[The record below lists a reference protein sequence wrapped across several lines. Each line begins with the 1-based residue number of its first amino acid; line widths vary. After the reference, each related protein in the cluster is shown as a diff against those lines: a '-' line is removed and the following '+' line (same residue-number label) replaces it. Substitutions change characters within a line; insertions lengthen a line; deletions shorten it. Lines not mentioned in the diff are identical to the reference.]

1 MTLTMRRYQ
10 VSESSFIGHYVSV
23 AAFGAMLRDN
33 KIYYKV

>member
-1 MTLTMRRYQ
+1 

-23 AAFGAMLRDN
+23 AAFGEMLRDN